1 MCGFFITFWVAIA
14 ALIVW
19 VIARSRPDLRHRV
32 SGVFSDPP
40 PQLDPAE
47 EILRGRLAR
56 GEINADE
63 YERCLRVLRG

>member
-32 SGVFSDPP
+32 SGVFSDPQ

-47 EILRGRLAR
+47 EILRGRLVR